1 MRCSECGK
9 TIRQKLRVCPVCG
22 AKVDDTSNIEEK
34 NNTVYE
40 LYENRQ
46 EYSLTFYLGLA
57 FFVVSIVF
65 FSLIFI
71 LAPKAINNF
80 EIDGEG
86 PLMIVVLFPYISWAL
101 IPYITFAISNIFCNI
116 FSIRSYNLG
125 YRVTS
130 IIFLILQVI
139 AIIILLIYFLYPFSR

>member
-9 TIRQKLRVCPVCG
+9 IIRQKLKMCPVCG
-22 AKVDDTSNIEEK
+22 AKVSDISSIEEK
-34 NNTVYE
+34 NNSVYE

-46 EYSLTFYLGLA
+46 EYTLTFYLGLV
-57 FFVVSIVF
+57 FFIISIIF

-71 LAPKAINNF
+71 LAPEAINNY

-86 PLMIVVLFPYISWAL
+86 PLMIVVLFPYVSWAL
-101 IPYITFAISNIFCNI
+101 IPYITFAIGNIFCNI

-125 YRVTS
+125 YKIVS
-130 IIFLILQVI
+130 ISLLILQII
-139 AIIILLIYFLYPFSR
+139 AIIILLVYFLYPFTR